1 MGTMAGKPRWKTGR
15 ELAYPVWTIVTPPRE
30 NGITD
35 MAEST
40 TPKSSRSA
48 KAKATE
54 SAPADNRAEARSKF
68 TAALEE
74 AKAGVAALGR
84 EAQVQADTIKE
95 KAMTKQADWQSEA
108 KAYGDQAKAKAGE
121 LATQGKA
128 KTSEALGAFGK
139 AVSDNAGLIDD
150 KLGEKYGDYAR
161 SAARSIQETAAKLD
175 AKSVEDLGEDAKEFV
190 RKSPGLAVGLA
201 AVAGFVIA
209 RMMKGSN
216 D

>member
-1 MGTMAGKPRWKTGR
+1 
-15 ELAYPVWTIVTPPRE
+15 
-30 NGITD
+30 

-40 TPKSSRSA
+40 TQKSPRSA
-48 KAKATE
+48 KAKAAE
-54 SAPADNRAEARSKF
+54 SAPADNRAEAKSKF
-68 TAALEE
+68 TSALEE

-84 EAQVQADTIKE
+84 EAQAQADTIKE
-95 KAMTKQADWQSEA
+95 KAMNKQADWQSDA

-128 KTSEALGAFGK
+128 KTTEALSALGK

-161 SAARSIQETAAKLD
+161 SAARSIQETAAKID
-175 AKSVEDLGEDAKEFV
+175 AKSVEELGEDAKEFV

-201 AVAGFVIA
+201 AVAGFMIA
-209 RMMKGSN
+209 RMFKGSK